1 MTGTFVKV
9 QCPECSNEQ
18 PIFSRAATE
27 VVCNACGGVL
37 AKPTGGAAILQGVV
51 LGNLE

>member
-1 MTGTFVKV
+1 MAGHFVKV

-18 PIFSRAATE
+18 PIFSRVATE

-37 AKPTGGAAILQGVV
+37 AKPTGGAAILEGVV
-51 LGNLE
+51 LGELQ